1 MRNSFIAILLVCSG
15 PTFGQDTIYVSNE
28 NSVLLVFDA
37 KFKGQIGNKQYMV
50 KVDDNTLQLGALQEG
65 AFDTFLKIEVPS
77 TGEKLYFVVRFKKQV
92 EKVLYDYTTKYRME
106 SNEKEVVNFSSSSAT
121 NEGTNIQSDA
131 GGGTFSDSLEV
142 IRGYILDDTEEK
154 LGYAVIRDRMIFR
167 VINFYIYEGYIVWV
181 LGLENQGSIDFDVQ
195 FFDFTMDAGKGFG
208 RRAIGQKT
216 RLKIIKTWPVLP
228 VRVVSDQVEK
238 IMIVTSANIK
248 DTKGRLDVIAQE
260 KDNKR
265 LLKITLPVKDILK
278 ARRVYYD

>member
-77 TGEKLYFVVRFKKQV
+77 TGEKLYFVVRFKKRV
-92 EKVLYDYTTKYRME
+92 EKVLYDYTTKSRME
-106 SNEKEVVNFSSSSAT
+106 NNEKEVVNFSSSSAT

-131 GGGTFSDSLEV
+131 GGGTFLDSLEV

-208 RRAIGQKT
+208 RRSIAQKT
-216 RLKIIKTWPVLP
+216 RLNIIKTWPVLP

-248 DTKGRLDVIAQE
+248 DTKGKLDVIAQE